1 MCAVAMDNIK
11 REIASKGNGEE
22 PPSSTDIE
30 IKKARK
36 RAAFSIFLNL
46 ALSLGKG
53 VAGVIAGS
61 SALLGD
67 AIHSGTDVI
76 ASGAAFAG
84 LWLAGRKHPSF
95 PYGLY
100 KAETVATLVTSIA
113 IIIAGYEIGR
123 RALLGPKIL
132 PQVSLALPVAL
143 GSLFVTVAFG
153 LYQLHQGRRLH
164 SPALI
169 ADARDYLA
177 DGLSTALV
185 AVSLVGAHFGFYLD
199 QWAAGAVAIFV
210 FWAGGQLLWRALL
223 DLMDEAID
231 RKTEREII
239 NLVESHPRVEKV
251 ERCLSRTAGGR
262 FIVDLDVVL
271 RTHSHERAD
280 RISAAL
286 ESDIRQ
292 HFPRV
297 VMARIRAQSHRSEQ
311 IRRITPIKRPEGSIE
326 EHLAKAPW
334 FRVEI
339 IDRTSKE
346 IIQQEYVRNPHAQ
359 EERKRGFLV
368 GRWLLDLKPDQV
380 ILEKE
385 REGTAV
391 ALLRE
396 AGVEIILA
404 QNAGSR
410 VELEKA

>member
-311 IRRITPIKRPEGSIE
+311 IRRITPVKRPEGTIE

-346 IIQQEYVRNPHAQ
+346 IIHQEYVRNPHAQ

>member
-1 MCAVAMDNIK
+1 MDNMS
-11 REIASKGNGEE
+11 REINSKSNGKG
-22 PPSSTDIE
+22 PTSLPHIE

-76 ASGAAFAG
+76 ASGAAFVG

-113 IIIAGYEIGR
+113 IILAGYEIGR
-123 RALLGPKIL
+123 RALLGPEIL

-143 GSLFVTVAFG
+143 VSLFVTIAFG
-153 LYQLHQGRRLH
+153 FYQLRQGRRLH

-185 AVSLVGAHFGFYLD
+185 AISLVGAHFGLHLD
-199 QWAAGAVAIFV
+199 RWAAGAVAIFV
-210 FWAGGQLLWRALL
+210 FWSGGQLLWRALL

-239 NLVESHPRVEKV
+239 HLVEAHQRVEKV

-286 ESDIRQ
+286 ESDIIR

-297 VMARIRAQSHRSEQ
+297 VMARIKAQSHRSEQ
-311 IRRITPIKRPEGSIE
+311 IRRITPVKRPEGPIE

-334 FRVEI
+334 FHVEI
-339 IDRTSKE
+339 IDRTNKA
-346 IIQQEYVRNPHAQ
+346 IISQEYVRNPHAQ

-380 ILEKE
+380 VLEE
-385 REGTAV
+385 VREGTAV

-396 AGVEIILA
+396 AEVEIILA
-404 QNAGSR
+404 RNAGNR
-410 VELEKA
+410 MEQEKA

>member
-1 MCAVAMDNIK
+1 MDKII
-11 REIASKGNGEE
+11 RETVSKVTGGD
-22 PPSSTDIE
+22 PPSSTDTD

-53 VAGVIAGS
+53 FSGVIAGS

-76 ASGAAFAG
+76 ASGAAYVG

-95 PYGLY
+95 PYGFY
-100 KAETVATLVTSIA
+100 KAETLATLITSIA

-123 RALLGPKIL
+123 RALLGPKVL

-143 GSLFVTVAFG
+143 VSLFVTISFG
-153 LYQLHQGRRLH
+153 LYQQHQGRRLH

-185 AVSLVGAHFGFYLD
+185 VLSLVGSYFGLYLD

-231 RKTEREII
+231 RKSEREII
-239 NLVESHPRVEKV
+239 QLVESHSRVEKV

-262 FIVDLDVVL
+262 FIVDLDVIL
-271 RTHSHERAD
+271 RTHSRERAD
-280 RISAAL
+280 RISDAL

-297 VMARIRAQSHRSEQ
+297 IMARIRAQSRRSEQ
-311 IRRITPIKRPEGSIE
+311 IRRISPVKRPEGTIA

-334 FRVEI
+334 FLVEI

-346 IIQQEYVRNPHAQ
+346 VIQQEYVRNPHAQ

-368 GRWLLDLKPDQV
+368 GRWLLDLKPDQF

-385 REGTAV
+385 REGTVV
-391 ALLRE
+391 ALLKE

-404 QNAGSR
+404 RNTGSS
-410 VELEKA
+410 LEKKKL

>member
-1 MCAVAMDNIK
+1 
-11 REIASKGNGEE
+11 
-22 PPSSTDIE
+22 
-30 IKKARK
+30 
-36 RAAFSIFLNL
+36 
-46 ALSLGKG
+46 
-53 VAGVIAGS
+53 
-61 SALLGD
+61 LGD

>member
-1 MCAVAMDNIK
+1 MTAKA
-11 REIASKGNGEE
+11 NGEG
-22 PPSSTDIE
+22 PPSSAHIE
-30 IKKARK
+30 IRKART

-100 KAETVATLVTSIA
+100 KAETVATLVTSVA
-113 IIIAGYEIGR
+113 IIIAGYEIAR
-123 RALLGPKIL
+123 RALLGPESL
-132 PQVSLALPVAL
+132 PQVSLALPVVL
-143 GSLFVTVAFG
+143 VSLFVTIAFG
-153 LYQLHQGRRLH
+153 LYQLNQGRRLH

-185 AVSLVGAHFGFYLD
+185 AISLVGAHFGLNLD
-199 QWAAGAVAIFV
+199 RWAAGAVALFV

-239 NLVESHPRVEKV
+239 RLVESHQRVEKV

-280 RISAAL
+280 RISVSL
-286 ESDIRQ
+286 ERDIKQ

-297 VMARIRAQSHRSEQ
+297 VMARIKAQSHRSEK
-311 IRRITPIKRPEGSIE
+311 IRRITPVKRPEGPIE
-326 EHLAKAPW
+326 EHMAKAPW
-334 FRVEI
+334 FSVEI
-339 IDRTSKE
+339 VDRTSKE
-346 IIQQEYVRNPHAQ
+346 IISQEYVKNPHAQ
-359 EERKRGFLV
+359 AERKRGFLI
-368 GRWLLDLKPDQV
+368 GRWLLDLKPDQLV
-380 ILEKE
+380 LEKE
-385 REGTAV
+385 MEGTAV

-404 QNAGSR
+404 RNEGNR
-410 VELEKA
+410 VEREKA